1 MRSQTFALIAGL
13 ASSVALR
20 AQAQAPPQPAQA
32 QTPQPAATAE
42 PGKTKTVEA
51 VTVTATSPDAM
62 HAAIDRRSYGVSS
75 DLAATTGST
84 SDALRNIPSIAV
96 DPEGNVA
103 LRGDTHVTIM
113 LDGKPT
119 GQFNGPGAAQALQ
132 AMPASAIERVE
143 VITNPSAEFTPEG
156 SAGIINLIS
165 KKVRKPGVTGTM
177 RAVYGDRGRRQLGV
191 SGAYNAGTLAV
202 SADAYARR
210 DPQPAET
217 QDAREVFDGA
227 GHQLTAIQTR
237 NHDFSH
243 FDSWGGRAG
252 ADFDADAKTRLSA
265 EARYNVFS
273 IETLFNQQFQGEGQ
287 SDPVD
292 ERFLELG
299 RGTFARKDAAFDSS
313 LRRVLPGDDHTL
325 NLDLSREQIHEERD
339 GAFNQAFSL
348 PDESAQFFEIRT
360 LNLLNRGQARADYA
374 APLPTGGRLKAG
386 FDVRADDNRYDTA
399 GVRGAP
405 MAGAE
410 PDLTQTNLFRYRQT
424 VGAAYTTYEQPFGDW
439 AVLGGLRLEE
449 VVRDLDQVTLVQTN
463 HTSYFRAYPSL
474 HAQYKVSDT
483 QQFTASYAQRVQR
496 PNPEDLNVFRIQSD
510 AITFRAGNPDLR
522 PQTTQAFEAAY
533 QYRSGGTYYLA
544 TLYYRQNE
552 HGVTDVITPLPNDMF
567 LSSKANLS
575 DSKAA
580 GLELV
585 ANGHLTPSLTY
596 NASANL
602 YWNQIDAQ
610 GQGLQQLA
618 DFAARRS
625 ATVLGGRATLS
636 WRATRDDTFQA
647 NANLLPKQLV
657 PQGHVEAV
665 LMTYIGYRHRFR
677 DDLFGVVTINDP
689 FTAVRATQVIE
700 TPLLRDR
707 KVQDIH
713 LRGVFFGL
721 TRTFG
726 GGGKRPAA
734 PGLDLTQP

>member
-1 MRSQTFALIAGL
+1 
-13 ASSVALR
+13 
-20 AQAQAPPQPAQA
+20 
-32 QTPQPAATAE
+32 
-42 PGKTKTVEA
+42 
-51 VTVTATSPDAM
+51 M

-75 DLAATTGST
+75 DLAATTGSI
-84 SDALRNIPSIAV
+84 SDALRNIPSVAV

-103 LRGDTHVTIM
+103 LRGDTRVTIM
-113 LDGKPT
+113 LDGKPA
-119 GQFNGPGAAQALQ
+119 GQFNSPGAAQALQ
-132 AMPASAIERVE
+132 ALPASAIERVE
-143 VITNPSAEFTPEG
+143 VITNPSAEFTPDG

-165 KKVRKPGVTGTM
+165 RKIRKPGVTGSV
-177 RAVYGDRGRRQLGV
+177 RAVYGDRGRRQLGAG
-191 SGAYNAGTLAV
+191 GAYNSGTLAL

-217 QDAREVFDGA
+217 QDAREVLDENSRPSAHRDPDPEPRLLAFRLLGRPRRADG
-227 GHQLTAIQTR
+227 R
-237 NHDFSH
+237 R
-243 FDSWGGRAG
+243 GRQN
-252 ADFDADAKTRLSA
+252 RLSA
-265 EARYNVFS
+265 EARYTVFS
-273 IETLFNQQFQGEGQ
+273 IETLFNQQFQGEAQ

-299 RGTFARKDAAFDSS
+299 RGTFARKDAAFDTS

-325 NLDLSREQIHEERD
+325 NLDLSGEQIHEERD

-348 PDESAQFFEIRT
+348 PDDSALFFEIRT
-360 LNLLNRGQARADYA
+360 LNLLNRSEAKADYA
-374 APLPTGGRLKAG
+374 APLPAGGRLKAG
-386 FDVRADDNRYDTA
+386 FDVRDDDNRYDTA
-399 GVRGAP
+399 GVRGA
-405 MAGAE
+405 AAASAE
-410 PDLTQTNLFRYRQT
+410 PDPTQTNLFRYRQT
-424 VGAAYTTYEQPFGDW
+424 VGAAYATYEQPFGDW
-439 AVLGGLRLEE
+439 AVLSGLRLEDL
-449 VVRDLDQVTLVQTN
+449 VRDLDQVTLVQTN

-474 HAQYKVSDT
+474 HLQYKVSDT

-522 PQTTQAFEAAY
+522 PQSFEAAY

-585 ANGHLTPSLTY
+585 ANGHLTASLTY

-618 DFAARRS
+618 DFAGRRS

-636 WRATRDDTFQA
+636 WQATRDDTFQA

-665 LMTYIGYRHRFR
+665 LMTYVGYRHRFR

-689 FTAVRATQVIE
+689 FTAVRVTQVIQ